1 MTRVRLDLGGDDL
14 EFDGVLRAMENAYG
28 VLRKVQEKVLGPTDA
43 PKVHWV
49 VVDLHSGSAGVELE
63 ARPED
68 DQQAVLIDQVAEAY
82 VQGIQQWAANGGGA
96 PPPPYFDEDALR
108 ELQHLAIELGR
119 YGTGEFVV
127 THSHDSQ
134 QYQAVV
140 QPLEP
145 AEPLPEL
152 ERAPA
157 GVRTVRGSVIGRVVA
172 INLHGRRE
180 ATLYDDLDGARVVLS
195 FGEQLVEQIRSAL
208 RRRVEALGDVTEDEE
223 GRPLRVRLQQ
233 VELLPPDE
241 DMRPLAELV
250 GLFPDLTHG
259 QDSTEWIQAQR
270 REGGHG

>member
-1 MTRVRLDLGGDDL
+1 MTRVRLDLGGNDL
-14 EFDGVLRAMENAYG
+14 EFDGVLRAMESAYG
-28 VLRKVQEKVLGPTDA
+28 VLRKVQVKVLGPTDA

-49 VVDLHSGSAGVELE
+49 VVDLRIGSAGVELE

-68 DQQAVLIDQVAEAY
+68 EGQALLIDQVAEAY
-82 VQGIQQWAANGGGA
+82 VHGIQQWSLNGGGA
-96 PPPPYFDEDALR
+96 PPPFFDEDSLQ

-127 THSHDSQ
+127 THSDGSMQ
-134 QYQAVV
+134 PQGVV

-145 AEPLPEL
+145 AEPLQEL
-152 ERAPA
+152 DQFLA
-157 GVRTVRGSVIGRVVA
+157 GVTTVRGSVIGRVDA

-195 FGEQLVEQIRSAL
+195 FGEQLVERIRGAL
-208 RRRVEALGDVTEDEE
+208 RRRVEATGDVTEDEE
-223 GRPLRVRLQQ
+223 GRPLRIRLHE

-250 GLFPDLTHG
+250 GLFPDLTDG
-259 QDSTEWIQAQR
+259 QDSTEWIQDQR